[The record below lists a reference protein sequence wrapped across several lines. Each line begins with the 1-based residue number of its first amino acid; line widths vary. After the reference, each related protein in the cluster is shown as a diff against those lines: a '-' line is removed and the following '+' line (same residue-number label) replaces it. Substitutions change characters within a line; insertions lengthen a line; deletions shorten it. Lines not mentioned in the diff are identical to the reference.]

1 MPSQEDSRLQQIIK
15 CYEAQDYAAAIGT
28 GKTFTKE
35 FPQNGSGWNLLALS
49 YKASGNIPEALRIF
63 KFLVKASPK
72 SEMFQANLGNT
83 YMLIGKINQGISCF
97 KKALKQ
103 EPRMLNAIEALGLA
117 YLEIDRNDNARKCF
131 ERVIQLDPKH
141 ERSLYF
147 LGNMYLLENEHAK
160 AAQFL
165 KKSSFGLSKSHY
177 LECLLC
183 LDRGEE
189 FLNYYKDLSRKGV
202 INPLIGGLVS
212 HAEELYGAQIDNI
225 FCNNSMDHIYVGC
238 VGEEDGFSD
247 KLANKLIKYHHS
259 NKNDYRSQSL
269 LHQGTQS
276 SGNLFLLEE
285 PFVKSLRL
293 SIERQVE
300 QYRLKFQDG
309 NQGFLTRWPD
319 RYELFGWMVSI
330 KSGGN
335 LDAHN
340 HKEGWLSGSFYL
352 SLPERSG
359 EQANDGKIAFSCR
372 GPRYPD
378 GNKTFKKKVVDIK
391 KRDICMFP
399 SSLFHETIPFE
410 GPEERVSFAFDV
422 KPIN

>member
-1 MPSQEDSRLQQIIK
+1 MSFQEDSRLQKIIK
-15 CYEAQDYAAAIGT
+15 CYEAQDYTAAIGT

-72 SEMFQANLGNT
+72 SAMFQANLGNS

-117 YLEIDRNDNARKCF
+117 YLEIYRNDNARKCF

-160 AAQFL
+160 AAKHL

-183 LDRGEE
+183 LDQGEE
-189 FLNYYKDLSRKGV
+189 FLTFYKELSRKGT

-212 HAEELYGAQIDNI
+212 HAEELYGAQIENT
-225 FCNNSMDHIYVGC
+225 FCNNSMDHIYVGHID
-238 VGEEDGFSD
+238 EEDGFSD
-247 KLANKLIKYHHS
+247 EMANMLIEYHHGK
-259 NKNDYRSQSL
+259 KNDYRTQGL

-276 SGNLFLLEE
+276 SGNLFLLKE
-285 PFVKSLRL
+285 PFVKNLRL
-293 SIERQVE
+293 SIEGQIE
-300 QYRLKFQDG
+300 QYRLEFQDG
-309 NQGFLTRWPD
+309 NQGFLTRWPN
-319 RYELFGWMVSI
+319 RYELFGWLVSI

-391 KRDICMFP
+391 KRDIVMFP

>member
-1 MPSQEDSRLQQIIK
+1 MSSHEDSRLQQIIK
-15 CYEAQDYAAAIGT
+15 CYEAQDYAAAIEI

-35 FPQNGSGWNLLALS
+35 FSHNGSGWNLLALS
-49 YKASGNIPEALRIF
+49 YKASGNISESIKIF
-63 KFLVKASPK
+63 KFLIKAVPK
-72 SEMFQANLGNT
+72 SAMFQANLGNS
-83 YMLIGKINQGISCF
+83 YVMIGKINEGISCF

-117 YLEIDRNDNARKCF
+117 YLEVNRNENARKCF
-131 ERVIQLDPKH
+131 ERVIKLDPNH

-160 AAQFL
+160 AAQHL

-183 LDRGEE
+183 LDQGEE
-189 FLNYYKDLSRKGV
+189 FLNFYKDLSRKGV

-212 HAEELYGAQIDNI
+212 HAEELYGTQIGNT
-225 FCNNSMDHIYVGC
+225 FCNNSMDHIYLGR

-259 NKNDYRSQSL
+259 NKNDYRSQGL

-309 NQGFLTRWPD
+309 NQGFLIRWPD

-359 EQANDGKIAFSCR
+359 EQADDGKIAFSYR

-378 GNKTFKKKVVDIK
+378 DNKTFKKKVVDIK
-391 KRDICMFP
+391 KRDIVMFP